1 MARQKSAQ
9 RERQGMSGMERL
21 TVRVSSMINHPVA
34 QERREVK
41 IHRLDTDGERE
52 WRELLGSLSEADGIA
67 MVCSDEEEAVTL
79 RWELSEDDGDRA
91 LSLAEIERMEPEE
104 EVAPF

>member
-21 TVRVSSMINHPVA
+21 NVRVSSMINHPVA

-41 IHRLDTDGERE
+41 IHRLDTDGDRE
-52 WRELLGSLSEADGIA
+52 WRELLGALSEADGIA
-67 MVCSDEEEAVTL
+67 MTHSDEEEAVTL
-79 RWELSEDDGDRA
+79 RWEPSEDDEDRA